1 MRSRSINE
9 VEKEMSFS
17 LYAPKEYN
25 ELKED
30 DKRFFLENMRSRS
43 INEAEDEKLK
53 VLKRKKKA
61 FLSQSTILFCF
72 LTDELHLQIGGLF
85 WPL

>member
-1 MRSRSINE
+1 MKSRSINE

-30 DKRFFLENMRSRS
+30 DKRIFLENMRSRS

-53 VLKRKKKA
+53 VLK
-61 FLSQSTILFCF
+61 
-72 LTDELHLQIGGLF
+72 
-85 WPL
+85 

>member
-1 MRSRSINE
+1 MKSRSINE

-30 DKRFFLENMRSRS
+30 DKRIFLENMRSCS
-43 INEAEDEKLK
+43 INKGKAEKL
-53 VLKRKKKA
+53 
-61 FLSQSTILFCF
+61 FCK
-72 LTDELHLQIGGLF
+72 
-85 WPL
+85 

>member
-1 MRSRSINE
+1 MKSRSINE

-30 DKRFFLENMRSRS
+30 DKRIFLENMRSRS

-53 VLKRKKKA
+53 VLKGKKKGI
-61 FLSQSTILFCF
+61 FISINNLFCF

-85 WPL
+85 